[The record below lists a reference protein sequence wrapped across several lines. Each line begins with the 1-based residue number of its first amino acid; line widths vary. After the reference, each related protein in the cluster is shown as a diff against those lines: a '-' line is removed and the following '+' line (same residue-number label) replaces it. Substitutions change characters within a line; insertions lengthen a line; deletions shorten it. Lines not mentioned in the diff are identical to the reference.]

1 MTKFVAVWEN
11 RFLENV
17 KLCSERIPGEIEK
30 NNIHTHTHTH
40 TLGKVNNICR
50 FKHYKT
56 GVVGLLIMVTDV
68 LTVWKIWDEP

>member
-30 NNIHTHTHTH
+30 KKNIHTHTHTR
-40 TLGKVNNICR
+40 KVNNSCG

-68 LTVWKIWDEP
+68 LTVWKIWDKP